1 MPANFLYYKFI
12 QLALPK
18 AKFVHTFR
26 NSWDN
31 AISLFK
37 ANFQD
42 TIIYASSFFGI
53 ANEYSNYSA
62 LMRFWKRNST
72 NPPFLDV
79 DYEKMVMIQIIEISF
94 SMICHF
100 LYLIY
105 FCRSKSTFLKTQE
118 PYQYCFM

>member
-18 AKFVHTFR
+18 AKFIHTFR

-62 LMRFWKRNST
+62 LMRFWKRNSA
-72 NPPFLDV
+72 NQSFLDI
-79 DYEKMVMIQIIEISF
+79 DYEKMVTNIGCAKRAQK
-94 SMICHF
+94 F
-100 LYLIY
+100 LEVRALLVVTRGL
-105 FCRSKSTFLKTQE
+105 C
-118 PYQYCFM
+118 C